1 MPNFAFYG
9 GRKQARTKFYL
20 SFCTWICSL
29 GIQLQEGLSTFDKV
43 SAWIGI
49 IAIKTERTQI
59 HFLSD
64 VLIADASLDHGVTS
78 VNASIIAE
86 ITL

>member
-9 GRKQARTKFYL
+9 GRKQARTKFYF
-20 SFCTWICSL
+20 SFRTWICSL